1 MKTAELNMDL
11 TENMPEAGGT
21 YRSSDDTS
29 SRPCSSV
36 STDHLL
42 PDDQASSMPTG
53 TLSAG
58 TSTPQDSLKAG
69 SPRSSPAPDCSRWF
83 PGIQAESS
91 DRRRMPAFPTGS
103 RDRHGTSG
111 SQPAA
116 LL

>member
-1 MKTAELNMDL
+1 MKTAELNMGL

-69 SPRSSPAPDCSRWF
+69 SPRSSPAPDCSRSF
-83 PGIQAESS
+83 PAIPGECSE
-91 DRRRMPAFPTGS
+91 RRKLPAWRTEPRGGQG
-103 RDRHGTSG
+103 R
-111 SQPAA
+111 
-116 LL
+116 